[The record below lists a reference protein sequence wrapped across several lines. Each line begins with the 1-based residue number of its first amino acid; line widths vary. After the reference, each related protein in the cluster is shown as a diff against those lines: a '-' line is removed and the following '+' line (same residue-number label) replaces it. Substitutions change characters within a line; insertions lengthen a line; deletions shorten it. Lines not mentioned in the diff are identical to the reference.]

1 MPLFV
6 AESMSEERDNTLA
19 IAEMRAGKAAV
30 RAEMGAMEARIDA
43 SLARLAEDM
52 AKRDT
57 RLLLVIVGTIVA
69 VGGLATAVLGVIIT
83 AA

>member
-1 MPLFV
+1 
-6 AESMSEERDNTLA
+6 
-19 IAEMRAGKAAV
+19 
-30 RAEMGAMEARIDA
+30 MEARIYA